1 MKIEVL
7 SEDRSSAIMIENL
20 IRRIIKISAPD
31 CPIHVRP
38 HRGRGD
44 FPLNLSMRPEPN
56 TASLL
61 DLLPAKLRAYDKIY
75 AGTDLIL
82 IVLMDADYHSPEL
95 LSDQLKTL
103 CKAYATGVQ
112 TVIGLC
118 VEETEAWLLG
128 DAEAVMQAYPDAD
141 PTLLSEYIQ
150 DSICGTWEV
159 LCRAI
164 LKDQAER
171 VIRVGYPA
179 IGQYKNE
186 WASRISDYMNPDLNQ
201 SPSFRKFRAAL
212 LAAARK

>member
-20 IRRIIKISAPD
+20 IRRIIRVRALD
-31 CPIHVRP
+31 CPIYVRP

-82 IVLMDADYHSPEL
+82 IILMDADYHSPDL
-95 LSDQLKTL
+95 LSDQLKSL
-103 CKAYATGVQ
+103 CKAYAPEVRS
-112 TVIGLC
+112 VIGLC

-128 DAEAVMQAYPDAD
+128 DPAAVMKAYPDAA
-141 PTLLSEYIQ
+141 PTLLSDYIQ

-164 LKDQAER
+164 LKDRAER

-186 WASRISDYMNPDLNQ
+186 WASSISEYMNPDLNQ
-201 SPSFRKFRAAL
+201 SPSFHKFQEAL
-212 LAAARK
+212 LEAVGK

>member
-7 SEDRSSAIMIENL
+7 TEDRSSAVMIKNL
-20 IRRIIKISAPD
+20 IRKIIKSRPID
-31 CPIHVRP
+31 CPIYVRP

-44 FPLNLSMRPEPN
+44 FPLNLSKRPDPN

-82 IVLMDADYHSPEL
+82 IVLMDADYHAPEL
-95 LSDQLKTL
+95 LSDQLKSI
-103 CKAYATGVQ
+103 CNKYAPGVRSI
-112 TVIGLC
+112 IGLC

-128 DAEAVMQAYPDAD
+128 DTQAILEAYPEAD
-141 PTLLSEYIQ
+141 QTLLNEYIQ
-150 DSICGTWEV
+150 DSVCGTWEV

-164 LKDQAER
+164 LKNHAER
-171 VIRVGYPA
+171 VIRIGYPA

-186 WASRISDYMNPDLNQ
+186 WASRISDFMSPEINQ
-201 SPSFRKFRAAL
+201 SPSFLKFREAL
-212 LAAARK
+212 LAAGK

>member
-7 SEDRSSAIMIENL
+7 TEDRSSAVMIENL
-20 IRRIIKISAPD
+20 IRKIIKIRPHD
-31 CPIHVRP
+31 CPIYVRP

-44 FPLNLSMRPEPN
+44 IPLNLSMRPEPN

-75 AGTDLIL
+75 AGTDMIL
-82 IVLMDADYHSPEL
+82 IVLMDSDYHSPEF
-95 LSDQLKTL
+95 LSDQLKSL
-103 CKAYATGVQ
+103 CEAYAPGVRS
-112 TVIGLC
+112 VIGLC

-128 DAEAVMQAYPDAD
+128 DTEAVMQAYPDAD
-141 PTLLSEYIQ
+141 ATILSDYIQ
-150 DSICGTWEV
+150 DSVCGTWEV

-164 LKDQAER
+164 LKNYAER

-186 WASRISDYMNPDLNQ
+186 WATRISDYMNPDSNL
-201 SPSFRKFRAAL
+201 SPSFRKFRSSL
-212 LAAARK
+212 LAAAAK

>member
-1 MKIEVL
+1 MKIEIL
-7 SEDRSSAIMIENL
+7 SEDRSSAVMIENL
-20 IRRIIKISAPD
+20 VRRIIKMSPLD
-31 CPIHVRP
+31 CPIYVRP

-61 DLLPAKLRAYDKIY
+61 DLLPAKLRAYDKVY
-75 AGTDLIL
+75 GGTDMIL

-95 LSDQLKTL
+95 LSDQLTSL
-103 CKAYATGVQ
+103 CKAYAPQVRS
-112 TVIGLC
+112 VIGLC

-128 DAEAVMQAYPDAD
+128 DSAAVVQAYPDAD
-141 PTLLSEYIQ
+141 PMMLNEYVQ
-150 DSICGTWEV
+150 DSVCGTWEV

-164 LKDQAER
+164 LKNQAER

-186 WASRISDYMNPDLNQ
+186 WASRISDYMNPDSNL
-201 SPSFRKFRAAL
+201 SPSFGKFRVAL

>member
-7 SEDRSSAIMIENL
+7 TEDRSSVIMIEKL
-20 IRRIIKISAPD
+20 IRRILKVQPVE
-31 CPIHVRP
+31 CPIYVRP

-44 FPLNLSMRPEPN
+44 FPLNLSMKPEPN
-56 TASLL
+56 TTSLL

-82 IVLMDADYHSPEL
+82 IILMDSDYHSPEL
-95 LSDQLKTL
+95 LTEQLNSL
-103 CKAYATGVQ
+103 CKAYAPKIQ
-112 TVIGLC
+112 TTIGLC

-128 DAEAVMQAYPDAD
+128 DQSAVIKAYPEAD
-141 PTLLSEYIQ
+141 PEMLSEYVQ

-164 LKDQAER
+164 LRNYAER
-171 VIRVGYPA
+171 VIRIGYPA

-186 WASRISDYMNPDLNQ
+186 WATKISEYMNPDVNE
-201 SPSFRKFRAAL
+201 SPSFQKFRSAL
-212 LAAARK
+212 LEAVQK